1 MQKIHKRIMALF
13 VVICL
18 VIGLCPITSH
28 AEVSE
33 SSEDWIEIRTAT
45 DLYNIRNNL
54 SGYYKLMNDIDLSEV
69 TSEGGMFDYQGN
81 GWRPIGETGNN
92 SFSGVFDGQGH
103 TISGMRMIAITTA
116 GLFTANRGN
125 IKNLNLYDFSMT
137 LESADKSAIGSVV
150 GYNYG
155 TLENLNIIDG
165 YFNMQSKKQ
174 ITYVGGV
181 AGINE
186 SIISNC
192 YVNAIFKKRGNGT
205 AYVSGIANSQ
215 GSSNSRISKCVNK
228 SKFVNEGLYAYLAGI
243 MYVIT
248 NASNSKAISNCY
260 VITNEF
266 CNNIAIT
273 SNNYNQGYIDIRN
286 SYCYYSDKVEI
297 YKGIDD
303 YITLNQNQM
312 QSQLFYEDFDFDN
325 IWFIDDKLAYK
336 CPMLRNTYNGDVKS
350 ELTPELSIEG
360 WTYGE
365 SANAPTLSGNSGE
378 GIVTY
383 EYKRKEAEDNT
394 YTEVVPTE
402 SGDYTLRA
410 TIEETEYYK
419 GAVATNDFTIVQKE
433 LIVSGITAKNK
444 EYDGTTEAE
453 LDCSAAWF
461 TGLVGNDSVSASGTG
476 EFDNKNTGKDKTV
489 SISNVQLTGTKAK
502 NYKLDE
508 NSSQKQTSAEISK
521 KKLMVK
527 ADNMSKTYGEDDP
540 ELSYSVDGIVNGES
554 AASITLGKLNRDNGE
569 NTGTYN
575 IKQGNLSFGNNYSI
589 SFTGAKFTINKAKG
603 DQTKPAPPVF
613 ISRTETSITVKAFSG
628 FEYSING
635 GQTWNTTG
643 VFGNLKDNTSYS
655 IITRKAETQNVEA
668 GVVSDALGVRTAAYH
683 VHDYTETLETA
694 PTCTEKGL
702 MRYTCDCGDS
712 YTADVTELGHD
723 YKQVPNS
730 AIRVTCLVDGKEAD
744 RKCSRCGNIITGKI
758 IKAVGHDE
766 VIDEA
771 VAPTC
776 SKTGLTEGSHCSVCG
791 EIIVKQET
799 ILKLNHT
806 WNDGET
812 IKEPTCIL
820 SGLKKYTCSKCNE
833 TKTEAIEAKGHKV
846 VTDEAVEATCSQE
859 GLTEGSHCL
868 TCGEII
874 NEQDII
880 PRLEHDW
887 DEGLVSKEASCTEYG
902 YLICTCKKCYKKRT
916 VSTSPI
922 GHVEEIVSAV
932 NPTCTKAGRTEYKK
946 CSVCGEIIEFSK
958 VIPAKGHTWD
968 NGVITKEP
976 SEEEIGLMTYKCTT
990 CGAIRTEDI
999 PKLDKKNDKTNSDN
1013 QSIESTTTEQNNP
1026 ESSPKENQSIQKD
1039 GIGSISSDGT
1049 ILTDTDGDKYLVSE
1063 KITQDKLKNN
1073 VTIADKKTAGKYKV
1087 TKVLKKNGKVTG
1099 GTVTYMKPYNIKCT
1113 KATIPKAINLAG
1125 VKFKVTSLNKN
1136 AFKKCLNIVTVVIE
1150 SNVTSIGVNAF
1161 NGCKKLK
1168 TVTIRSSSIKS
1179 IGKNAFKGINAKVKF
1194 KLPKKKLEKYT
1205 KMIRKAGV
1213 PKKATFTK

>member
-1 MQKIHKRIMALF
+1 MSMQKIHKRIMALF

-54 SGYYKLMNDIDLSEV
+54 SGHYKLMNDIDLSEV

-92 SFSGVFDGQGH
+92 SFSGVFDGQGYA
-103 TISGMRMIAITTA
+103 IKGMNIRGVETDQECV
-116 GLFTANRGN
+116 GLFSINYGE
-125 IKNLNLYDFSMT
+125 IKNITLTDFMIVSIPTPYKVGSIVGINKGRVSNVISMGIIKT
-137 LESADKSAIGSVV
+137 EASAGGIVGNNYKDIYNCYGEVDLSLGRDKAGIACWSYSSSSNSYSPRVV
-150 GYNYG
+150 GCVYKG
-155 TLENLNIIDG
+155 HCHDVR
-165 YFNMQSKKQ
+165 YFAPIVYAYSSK
-174 ITYVGGV
+174 TV
-181 AGINE
+181 
-186 SIISNC
+186 ISNC
-192 YVNAIFKKRGNGT
+192 YSICSGNNDG
-205 AYVSGIANSQ
+205 YELG
-215 GSSNSRISKCVNK
+215 
-228 SKFVNEGLYAYLAGI
+228 YATI
-243 MYVIT
+243 
-248 NASNSKAISNCY
+248 KNCY
-260 VITNEF
+260 YL
-266 CNNIAIT
+266 T
-273 SNNYNQGYIDIRN
+273 SGGVVFYKSNG
-286 SYCYYSDKVEI
+286 DKI
-297 YKGIDD
+297 S
-303 YITLNQNQM
+303 LNQNQM
-312 QSQLFYEDFDFDN
+312 YNPIFYEGFDFDN
-325 IWFIDDKLAYK
+325 TWYMDDNMEYK
-336 CPMLRNTYNGDVKS
+336 YPMLRNTYNGDVRKDT
-350 ELTPELSIEG
+350 TPELSIEG
-360 WTYGE
+360 WTYGD
-365 SANAPTLSGNSGE
+365 LSNEPVLKGNIGE
-378 GIVTY
+378 GAVKY
-383 EYKRKEAEDNT
+383 EYKKKTDDDALYLEN
-394 YTEVVPTE
+394 VPTDA
-402 SGDYTLRA
+402 GNYTLRA
-410 TIEETEYYK
+410 TIEGTKYYK
-419 GAVATNDFTIVQKE
+419 GATVTRDFTINQKD
-433 LIVSGITAKNK
+433 LTISGITAKNK
-444 EYDGTTEAE
+444 EYDGNTDAE
-453 LDCSAAWF
+453 IDCSSAWF
-461 TGLVGNDSVSASGTG
+461 NGLVGEDTISISGTG
-476 EFDNKNTGKDKTV
+476 TFENKDIGNDKIV
-489 SISNVQLTGTKAK
+489 SIETIKLTGNDAK
-502 NYKLDE
+502 NYKVNTE
-508 NSSQKQTSAEISK
+508 SSQKETVANITK
-521 KKLMVK
+521 KKLKVM
-527 ADNMSKTYGEDDP
+527 ANNISKTYGDEDP

-554 AASITLGKLNRDNGE
+554 IASITSGKLNRDNGE

-628 FEYSING
+628 YEYSING
-635 GQTWNTTG
+635 GLSWNITG
-643 VFGNLKDNTSYS
+643 VFENLKDNTSYS
-655 IITRKAETQNVEA
+655 IITRKAETPNVEA

-712 YTADVTELGHD
+712 YTAEVTELGHD

-730 AIRVTCLVDGKEAD
+730 AIKVSCLVDGKEAD

-791 EIIVKQET
+791 EEIVKQEV
-799 ILKLNHT
+799 ISKLDHT
-806 WNDGET
+806 WNSGET
-812 IKEPTCIL
+812 IKEPTCVL
-820 SGLKKYTCSKCNE
+820 SGLKKYTCSKCGE
-833 TKTEAIEAKGHKV
+833 TKTEKISAKGHKV

-887 DEGLVSKEASCTEYG
+887 DDGLVNKEASCTEYG

-916 VSTSPI
+916 VSIPPI

-932 NPTCTKAGRTEYKK
+932 NPTCTKSGRTEYKK

-1087 TKVLKKNGKVTG
+1087 TKVLKKNGKATG

-1136 AFKKCLNIVTVVIE
+1136 AFKNCLNIVTVVIE

-1179 IGKNAFKGINAKVKF
+1179 IGKNAFKGINAKAKF